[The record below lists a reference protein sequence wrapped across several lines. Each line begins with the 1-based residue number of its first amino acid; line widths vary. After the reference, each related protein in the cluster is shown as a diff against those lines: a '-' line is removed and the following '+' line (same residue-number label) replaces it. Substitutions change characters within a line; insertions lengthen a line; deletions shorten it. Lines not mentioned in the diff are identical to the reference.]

1 MRTGPKAKAM
11 PLHAEYA
18 ALDRSVIRSLTETSP
33 RYWMLVCFCATVVAG
48 AVAAYGYQIKAG
60 LQVTGLNNPVFWG
73 GYILTFIFWIGL
85 SHAGT
90 LLSAV
95 LHLTHS
101 EWRKPVYRS
110 AEVMTL
116 FSLVNAGLL
125 PIIHLGRG
133 WYFYW
138 VFPPYPNQRGLWPNM
153 RSPLAWDSIAIN
165 TYLIGS
171 ALFLFLG
178 MIPDLAT
185 ARDHTVGWRRRFY
198 TLLSLGWR
206 GEAEQWRHLRRA
218 YLLMAAFLIP
228 LMVSVHSIVSWD
240 FAASMAHGIHS
251 TIFAPA
257 FVLGAIYSGVSV
269 VITISVLIRKY
280 LKLEDYI
287 RIEHLEKLG
296 IFLFILCLL
305 WNYMMFVENFVFWQA
320 EDGVELAVIQA
331 KLFGPY
337 AWMFWLMIAT
347 IGLLPLSLAAK
358 RIRTSPGALLIV
370 TILINIGLWFER
382 YLILV
387 PSLAYP
393 DNPFAWGSYAISP
406 VEGTVLIGTLAL
418 FGLNFLLFI
427 KLFPAVSMYEIKEML
442 PLKQKEA
449 S

>member
-1 MRTGPKAKAM
+1 MPENPKTASSS
-11 PLHAEYA
+11 EYQK
-18 ALDRSVIRSLTETSP
+18 LDNAVIRSLTETSP
-33 RYWMLVCFCATVVAG
+33 RYWMLVGTLALIVAG
-48 AVAAYGYQIKAG
+48 AVVAYGYQIREG
-60 LQVTGLNNPVFWG
+60 LWVTGLNNPVFWG
-73 GYILTFIFWIGL
+73 GYILTFVFWIGL

-101 EWRKPVYRS
+101 EWRKPVYRC
-110 AEVMTL
+110 AEIMTL

-165 TYLIGS
+165 TYLVGS

-185 ARDHTVGWRRRFY
+185 ARDHTQGWRRKFY
-198 TLLSLGWR
+198 QILSLGWR
-206 GEAEQWRHLRRA
+206 GGEAQWQHLRRA
-218 YLLMAAFLIP
+218 YVLMAAFLIP
-228 LMVSVHSIVSWD
+228 LMISVHSIVSWD
-240 FAASMAHGIHS
+240 FAASNVHGIHS

-280 LKLEDYI
+280 LKFESYI
-287 RIEHLEKLG
+287 RIEHLEKLA

-305 WNYMMFVENFVFWQA
+305 WNYMMFVENFVLWQA
-320 EDGVELAVIQA
+320 EDKVELAIMQA
-331 KLFGPY
+331 KIFGPY
-337 AWMFWLMIAT
+337 AWMFWIMIAT

-358 RIRTSPGALLIV
+358 RIRTSPKALLIV
-370 TILINIGLWFER
+370 TLLINIGLWFER
-382 YLILV
+382 YLILI
-387 PSLAYP
+387 PSLAFP
-393 DNPFAWGSYAISP
+393 DESFAWGSYSLSA
-406 VEGTVLIGTLAL
+406 VEGIVLIGTLAL
-418 FGLNFLLFI
+418 FGLNFLIFI
-427 KLFPAVSMYEIKEML
+427 KLFPSVSMYEIKEML
-442 PLKQKEA
+442 PLREKEA
-449 S
+449 